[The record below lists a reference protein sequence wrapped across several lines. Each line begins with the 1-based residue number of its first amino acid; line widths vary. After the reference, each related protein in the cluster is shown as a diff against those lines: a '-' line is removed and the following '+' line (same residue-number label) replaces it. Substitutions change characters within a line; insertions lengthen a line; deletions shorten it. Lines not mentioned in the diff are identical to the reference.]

1 MLIIIIVLVRFC
13 SILKILVMMV
23 IIWVDVI
30 IVRLLLLRQINNKP
44 AKSKERK
51 VKNSYK

>member
-30 IVRLLLLRQINNKP
+30 IVRLLLLRQINNYQQK
-44 AKSKERK
+44 ARKER
-51 VKNSYK
+51 